1 MNSKHSIRGVA
12 LSLVLWCIA
21 FVAGLVVLVGGSVSS
36 WIDAETLAEKKFVA
50 RQMALSGLAMGLNP
64 AVKPGDPLLRRGS
77 KDAEGFEVAIA
88 NESAKLNPNFWIEQ
102 NNRTIFTRLFASWG
116 ADMTASDAAI
126 DSLKDWIDG
135 DDFLSMKGAERGEY
149 EKAGRPG
156 FPPNRPIKNIREME
170 AVMNLA
176 PILASK
182 EDWRNAFT
190 IWYSGKISIQHADPN
205 TLISIA
211 GLTPKQCQ
219 ALVEMRAG
227 LDRIEGT
234 DDDQKFQSMAAVATL
249 LGADVRQREALVE
262 FFDTSGDVRRIE
274 STGWCAGVSHKITVI
289 AGEGGSAQ
297 LMGWE
302 ER

>member
-1 MNSKHSIRGVA
+1 M
-12 LSLVLWCIA
+12 SLVLWCIA

-36 WIDAETLAEKKFVA
+36 WIDAEALAEKKFVA
-50 RQMALSGLAMGLNP
+50 RQMALSGLAIGLNP
-64 AVKPGDPLLRRGS
+64 GIKPGDPLLRRGS
-77 KDAEGFEVAIA
+77 KDSEGFEVAIA

-102 NNRTIFTRLFASWG
+102 NNRSIFTRLFASWG

-149 EKAGRPG
+149 EKAGHPG

-170 AVMNLA
+170 AILNLG

-182 EDWRNAFT
+182 EDWRKAFT

-211 GLTPKQCQ
+211 ELTPKQCQ

-234 DDDQKFQSMAAVATL
+234 DDDQKFQSIAAVATL
-249 LGADVRQREALVE
+249 LGADARQRAALLE

-274 STGWCAGVSHKITVI
+274 STGWCAGVAHKITVI
-289 AGEGGSAQ
+289 AAEGGSAQ

>member
-1 MNSKHSIRGVA
+1 MKTNRSHRGVA

-21 FVAGLVVLVGGSVSS
+21 FVAGLVVLVGGAVSS
-36 WIDAETLAEKKFVA
+36 WIDAEVLAEKKFVA
-50 RQMALSGLAMGLNP
+50 RQMALSGLAIGLNP
-64 AVKPGDPLLRRGS
+64 VIKTGDPLLHRGS
-77 KDAEGFEVAIA
+77 KDSEGFDVVIG

-102 NNRTIFTRLFASWG
+102 NNRSIFTRLFASWG

-126 DSLKDWIDG
+126 DSLKDWIDA

-170 AVMNLA
+170 AILNLA

-182 EDWRNAFT
+182 QDWCNAFT
-190 IWYSGKISIQHADPN
+190 IWYSGKISIQHADQN
-205 TLISIA
+205 TLTSIA
-211 GLTPKQCQ
+211 ELTPKQCQ
-219 ALVEMRAG
+219 ALLDVRAG
-227 LDRIEGT
+227 LDRMEGT
-234 DDDQKFQSMAAVATL
+234 DDDHKFESMAAVAAL
-249 LGADVRQREALVE
+249 LGADARQRAALLE

-274 STGWCAGVSHKITVI
+274 STGWCAGVSHKITVV
-289 AGEGGSAQ
+289 AAEGGSAP

>member
-1 MNSKHSIRGVA
+1 MKIIHSMRGVA

-36 WIDAETLAEKKFVA
+36 WIDAEALAEKKFVA
-50 RQMALSGLAMGLNP
+50 RQMALSGVAIGLNP
-64 AVKPGDPLLRRGS
+64 VIKSGDPLLRRGS
-77 KDAEGFEVAIA
+77 KNSEGFQVVIA

-102 NNRTIFTRLFASWG
+102 NNRSIFTRLFASWG

-126 DSLKDWIDG
+126 DSLKDWIDA

-156 FPPNRPIKNIREME
+156 FPPNRPVKNIREME
-170 AVMNLA
+170 AILNLA

-190 IWYSGKISIQHADPN
+190 IWYSGKISIQHAGPN
-205 TLISIA
+205 ILISLA
-211 GLTPKQCQ
+211 ELTPKQCQ
-219 ALVEMRAG
+219 ALLEMRAG
-227 LDRIEGT
+227 VDRLEGT
-234 DDDQKFQSMAAVATL
+234 DDDHKFKSMAEVAAL
-249 LGADVRQREALVE
+249 LGANSRQRTALLE
-262 FFDTSGDVRRIE
+262 FFDISGDVRRIE

-289 AGEGGSAQ
+289 AAEGGSAP